1 MYLRKRFLQLNTE
14 IAAILRNSLQGIFSL
29 VGYAPFDALCVVTNL
44 EPHITPPHICRSS
57 LTSFCNL
64 EMSKAKRI
72 GKGHVANTY
81 RIL

>member
-1 MYLRKRFLQLNTE
+1 MD
-14 IAAILRNSLQGIFSL
+14 
-29 VGYAPFDALCVVTNL
+29 APFDALCVVTNL

-57 LTSFCNL
+57 LTSFCDL
-64 EMSKAKRI
+64 EMSKAKHI